1 MRKIQ
6 TLTVDVCSVR
16 NTLNDQTQTK
26 YKYAKMT
33 QTMFRNFKTFKI
45 IIIK

>member
-6 TLTVDVCSVR
+6 TLTVNVYSVR
-16 NTLNDQTQTK
+16 NTLNGQKQTK

-33 QTMFRNFKTFKI
+33 QTMFGNFKTFKI